1 MTAGPLTT
9 NASDPA
15 VLAQKHAY
23 ARVNDILIHYVVS
36 GSAPGPAVVLLH
48 GWTSTWYQWS
58 ANVMPALARH
68 YTVIA
73 PDMRGVGDSDKPAE
87 EAGYEKKN
95 MAEDIHQLVRHLGH
109 KDIYLVGHDFGATV
123 AYAYAVAHRDDVKKL
138 VILDMPFPGF
148 GYEEGLRFDPPRKD
162 PLGREFWHLAWH
174 DAPSEIFEA
183 LVTGRERTYLR
194 YFFQQFS
201 YDPSAVSEADLD
213 EYTRHYASPGGLR
226 SVNYYRT
233 HAVDAEYFRESSKTP
248 LEMPVLALGGDHFNG
263 ITVKDAME
271 QMATDVRGGVIPD
284 CGHWVTDEQPQYVID
299 QLLAFFKEE

>member
-1 MTAGPLTT
+1 MTAADAGTGS
-9 NASDPA
+9 AD
-15 VLAQKHAY
+15 LAQKHAY

-36 GSAPGPAVVLLH
+36 GDAPGPAVVLLH

-87 EAGYEKKN
+87 EAGYQKKN
-95 MAEDIHQLVRHLGH
+95 MAEDIYQLVRHLGH
-109 KDIYLVGHDFGATV
+109 QEIYLVGHDFGATV

-138 VILDMPFPGF
+138 VILEMPMPGF
-148 GYEEGLRFDPPRKD
+148 GYEGDGPD
-162 PLGREFWHLAWH
+162 PLGRRIWHRQFH

-213 EYTRHYASPGGLR
+213 EYARHYASPGGLR

-263 ITVKDAME
+263 IMVKNAME

-299 QLLAFFKEE
+299 QMLAFFKEE